1 MDIIAAIRDILISV
15 YLLVGIVLILGML
28 VFAYLIYRASK
39 GLIGTVTRT
48 AENFEKVSDAAVEH
62 IAKPLE
68 EGISVGSVAGN
79 AVGFATGFVAGMRG
93 RKSDKKDE
101 KEESRGDG
109 ATKKKK
115 KRRIPFL

>member
-15 YLLVGIVLILGML
+15 YLLVGIVLVLGML
-28 VFAYLIYRASK
+28 IFAYLIYRASK

-101 KEESRGDG
+101 KENGQRTS
-109 ATKKKK
+109 A
-115 KRRIPFL
+115 FQ